1 MEGTKN
7 LKKKEIVYVELQLK
21 LKIRHLDLKS
31 KQKKTTGME
40 AISSDAKIL
49 F

>member
-1 MEGTKN
+1 MEGTK
-7 LKKKEIVYVELQLK
+7 KAEKKEVVYVELQLK

-31 KQKKTTGME
+31 KQKKITVME
-40 AISSDAKIL
+40 AISSYGKIL